1 MDMDKC
7 VMISLCHL
15 SQITDLDLDHLAL
28 HDLAQVELRMTLAM
42 LIKLTTGTR
51 HDMCQTKLLSGR

>member
-1 MDMDKC
+1 
-7 VMISLCHL
+7 MISLCHL